1 MRRKIT
7 WLVTLL
13 LALAMMSAS
22 PAAWAAPGDVP
33 ASEGFRKAVTVA
45 GIREHQAAWQAIAD
59 ANDDN
64 RAAGTSG
71 YDASAEYVAKQM
83 AAAGYQVSFQEFTF
97 GQFREAAPPELERL
111 TPTAKTYATPA
122 DFRAFTGSGEASG
135 EVVPIDVVMPS
146 VGGSTS
152 ACEATDFTG
161 TSGWNAGDIALVQRG
176 TCPYVQKAQLAQEA
190 GAAGLILYNEG
201 NSPDRLDVPGNLP
214 LGAEGI
220 HIPGVGTS
228 FAVGQEFFDLYQTN
242 PPGSVTARVET
253 NLAED
258 RIPTRN
264 VIAETPGGDPDRVV
278 VVGAHLDSVP
288 AGPGINDNGSGSGT
302 ILEIAE
308 VYAAQN
314 REPRNKLRFIWFG
327 AEELGLLGSA
337 HYVESLSDAEKQ
349 DIIGMLN
356 FDMLGSPNFVRFVY
370 DGDGS
375 AGLVG
380 GAGPPGSGYIEGVF
394 LEYFA
399 AVGLVTDPTAFDGRS
414 DYGPFIADGVDIPA
428 GGLFSGAEAPKT
440 QAQVDRYGG
449 LLGAQLDP
457 CYHAACDTFA
467 GTGDGAGATPPG
479 LGLVSLDQLSDAA
492 AHAVLTLSKTK
503 SL

>member
-1 MRRKIT
+1 
-7 WLVTLL
+7 VT
-13 LALAMMSAS
+13 
-22 PAAWAAPGDVP
+22 
-33 ASEGFRKAVTVA
+33 KAV
-45 GIREHQAAWQAIAD
+45 
-59 ANDDN
+59 N
-64 RAAGTSG
+64 
-71 YDASAEYVAKQM
+71 
-83 AAAGYQVSFQEFTF
+83 
-97 GQFREAAPPELERL
+97 
-111 TPTAKTYATPA
+111 
-122 DFRAFTGSGEASG
+122 
-135 EVVPIDVVMPS
+135 
-146 VGGSTS
+146 
-152 ACEATDFTG
+152 
-161 TSGWNAGDIALVQRG
+161 
-176 TCPYVQKAQLAQEA
+176 AQEA

-201 NSPDRLDVPGNLP
+201 NSPDRLDVPSNLP

-228 FAVGQEFFDLYQTN
+228 FAVGQEFFDLYRTN

-253 NLAED
+253 NLVED

-264 VIAETPGGDPDRVV
+264 VIAETPGGNPDRVV

-302 ILEIAE
+302 TMEIAE

-314 REPRNKLRFIWFG
+314 RVPRNKLRFIWFG

-337 HYVESLSDAEKQ
+337 HYVGSLSAAEKQ

-375 AGLVG
+375 AGLPG
-380 GAGPPGSGYIEGVF
+380 GAGPPGSGYIEQVF

-399 AVGLVTDPTAFDGRS
+399 AVGLANDPTAFDGRS
-414 DYGPFIADGVDIPA
+414 DYGPFIAEGIPA

-449 LLGAQLDP
+449 VVGAQLDP

>member
-1 MRRKIT
+1 
-7 WLVTLL
+7 LL
-13 LALAMMSAS
+13 LALAMVSAA

-33 ASEGFRKAVTVA
+33 SSQGFRKAVTVA

-71 YDASAEYVAKQM
+71 YDASAEYVAKRM
-83 AAAGYQVSFQEFTF
+83 AAAGYEVSFQEFTF
-97 GQFREAAPPELERL
+97 GQFREAGPPALARL

-122 DFRAFTGSGEASG
+122 DFRAFTGSGPVQATG
-135 EVVPIDVVMPS
+135 EVVPIDVVMPPT
-146 VGGSTS
+146 GGSTS
-152 ACEATDFTG
+152 ACEAADFTG
-161 TSGWNAGDIALVQRG
+161 TPGWNAGDIALVQRG
-176 TCPYVQKAQLAQEA
+176 TCPFVQKAQLAQEA

-201 NSPDRLDVPGNLP
+201 DTPDRLDVPGNLP

-220 HIPGVGTS
+220 QIPGVGTS
-228 FAVGQEFFDLYQTN
+228 FAVGQEFFDLYRNN
-242 PPGSVTARVET
+242 PPGSVTARVAT
-253 NLAED
+253 NLVED
-258 RIPTRN
+258 RIPTTN

-327 AEELGLLGSA
+327 AEEIGLLGSA
-337 HYVESLSDAEKQ
+337 HYVESLSDAERQ
-349 DIIGMLN
+349 DIIGLLN

-380 GAGPPGSGYIEGVF
+380 GAGPPGSDYIEQVF

-414 DYGPFIADGVDIPA
+414 DYGPFIAEGIPA

-467 GTGDGAGATPPG
+467 GTGAGAGATAPG
-479 LGLVSLDQLSDAA
+479 LALVSLDQLSDAA

>member
-1 MRRKIT
+1 MRKRII
-7 WLVTLL
+7 WLATVL
-13 LALAMMSAS
+13 LALAMLSAS

-33 ASEGFRKAVTVA
+33 ASQGFRKAVTLA
-45 GIREHQAAWQAIAD
+45 GIREHQAALQAIAD
-59 ANDDN
+59 ANGGN

-71 YDASAEYVAKQM
+71 YDASAEYVSKRM

-97 GQFREAAPPELERL
+97 GQFREAAPPALERL

-122 DFRAFTGSGEASG
+122 DFRAFTGSGQATG
-135 EVVPIDVVMPS
+135 EVVPVDVLMPS
-146 VGGSTS
+146 TGGSTS
-152 ACEATDFTG
+152 GCEAGDFTG
-161 TSGWNAGDIALVQRG
+161 TAGWNAGDIALVQRG
-176 TCPYVQKAQLAQEA
+176 TCPYVQKAANAQAA

-201 NSPDRLDVPGNLP
+201 NTPDRLDVPGNLP

-228 FAVGQEFFDLYQTN
+228 FAVGQEFFNLYQAN

-253 NLAED
+253 HLVED

-264 VIAETPGGDPDRVV
+264 VIAETPGGNPDRVV

-288 AGPGINDNGSGSGT
+288 AGPGINDNGSGSAT
-302 ILEIAE
+302 NLEIAE
-308 VYAAQN
+308 VYAAQHRQPSN
-314 REPRNKLRFIWFG
+314 QLRFIWFG

-337 HYVESLSDAEKQ
+337 HYVESLSEAAKQ
-349 DIIGMLN
+349 DLIGMLN

-375 AGLVG
+375 AGLPG
-380 GAGPPGSGYIEGVF
+380 GAGPPGSDEIERVF

-399 AVGLVTDPTAFDGRS
+399 AQGLANDPTAFDGRS
-414 DYGPFIADGVDIPA
+414 DYGPFIAEGIPA
-428 GGLFSGAEAPKT
+428 GGLFSGAEVPKT
-440 QAQVDRYGG
+440 QAQFDRYGG
-449 LLGAQLDP
+449 LVGAQLDP

-479 LGLVSLDQLSDAA
+479 LGLASLDQLSDAA

-503 SL
+503 AL

>member
-13 LALAMMSAS
+13 LALAMVSAA

-33 ASEGFRKAVTVA
+33 ESLGFRKAVTVA

-83 AAAGYQVSFQEFTF
+83 AAAGYEVRFQEFTF
-97 GQFREAAPPELERL
+97 GQFREAGPPELARL
-111 TPTAKTYATPA
+111 TPTAKTYITPA

-135 EVVPIDVVMPS
+135 EVVPIDVVMPP

-152 ACEATDFTG
+152 ACEAADFTG
-161 TSGWNAGDIALVQRG
+161 TPGWDAGDIALVQRG
-176 TCPYVQKAQLAQEA
+176 TCPYVQKAELAQAA

-214 LGAEGI
+214 LGAEGV

-242 PPGSVTARVET
+242 PPGSVTARVAT
-253 NLAED
+253 NLVED

-337 HYVESLSDAEKQ
+337 HYVESLSDAERQ

-375 AGLVG
+375 AGLSD
-380 GAGPPGSGYIEGVF
+380 AGPAGSAYIEGVF

-414 DYGPFIADGVDIPA
+414 DYGPFIAAGIPA
-428 GGLFSGAEAPKT
+428 GGLFTGAEEPKT
-440 QAQVDRYGG
+440 AEQAQKWGG
-449 LLGAQLDP
+449 TAGQPDDP
-457 CYHAACDTFA
+457 CYHQACDRTSNIDRTALDRNVDAVA
-467 GTGDGAGATPPG
+467 GTIGRFALSTDGVPA
-479 LGLVSLDQLSDAA
+479 
-492 AHAVLTLSKTK
+492 
-503 SL
+503 

>member
-1 MRRKIT
+1 
-7 WLVTLL
+7 
-13 LALAMMSAS
+13 
-22 PAAWAAPGDVP
+22 
-33 ASEGFRKAVTVA
+33 
-45 GIREHQAAWQAIAD
+45 
-59 ANDDN
+59 
-64 RAAGTSG
+64 
-71 YDASAEYVAKQM
+71 
-83 AAAGYQVSFQEFTF
+83 
-97 GQFREAAPPELERL
+97 
-111 TPTAKTYATPA
+111 
-122 DFRAFTGSGEASG
+122 
-135 EVVPIDVVMPS
+135 
-146 VGGSTS
+146 
-152 ACEATDFTG
+152 
-161 TSGWNAGDIALVQRG
+161 
-176 TCPYVQKAQLAQEA
+176 VQKAQLAQEA

-201 NSPDRLDVPGNLP
+201 DTPARLDVPSNLP

-228 FAVGQEFFDLYQTN
+228 FAVGQEFFQLYQTS
-242 PPGSVTARVET
+242 PPGSVTARVAT
-253 NLAED
+253 NLVED

-327 AEELGLLGSA
+327 AEELWLLGSA
-337 HYVESLSDAEKQ
+337 HYVASLSDAEKQ

-380 GAGPPGSGYIEGVF
+380 GAGPPGSDYIEGVF

-414 DYGPFIADGVDIPA
+414 DYGPFIAEGVDIPA

-449 LLGAQLDP
+449 LLDAQLDP

-479 LGLVSLDQLSDAA
+479 LALESLDQLSDAA